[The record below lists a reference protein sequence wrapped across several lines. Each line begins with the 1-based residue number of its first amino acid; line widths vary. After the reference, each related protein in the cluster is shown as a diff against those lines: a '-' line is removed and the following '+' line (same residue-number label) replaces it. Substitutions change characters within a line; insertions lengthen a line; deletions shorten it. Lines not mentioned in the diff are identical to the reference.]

1 MSGRSAY
8 VRKKITETK
17 QDKQRRDRT
26 RSSASSEQDEPG
38 LPDFP
43 MPAGPV
49 GTGVGTTNARFLKFS
64 DPAYQT
70 GSPVSVQSGGGSSSG
85 GVSIGDPRR
94 DAYGHPGQHIGPH
107 DEFGLPRTMRRP
119 TLKTEDISGIEKS
132 GLRSMLDKRSDDVR
146 KGIAKTFAFRKKDKE
161 GEGRR
166 TSVERPPSAA
176 TVRPHHPYNQ
186 EVDYGYEE
194 QPASPTTAPHQQ
206 LPPHL
211 QWSQPHM
218 MHQQQMHHQY
228 LQQFPQQIP
237 MPPPPPPPQSQYC
250 NSPPDAW
257 DPSAGA
263 APPPTGKLP
272 PIPQPPIKRW
282 IGAGRPVGRWN
293 KLRKDPELWDPNGDV
308 LVFLGRRGQQP
319 RPPPS
324 FRLSSH
330 IIEATESRYLVTLL
344 REGFIDDD
352 IHALPMPPSPAGAPP
367 PHMNHLGHSL
377 GVGRGGQP
385 TPPVSEDASLAEMD
399 GQISYEMYFPT
410 PNLPR
415 TEQLRHQLTT
425 RNVFALLYHS
435 SLVGLTLYQAL
446 SDLHSRL
453 ETYMPPGSDNVG
465 QIINYLTAR
474 GIDDARNDP
483 ETAIGLLAWSES
495 SEIRWEEGWRES
507 FLHCAG
513 MHSDLEHCAD
523 FRHTTPI
530 TRALLERACL
540 ETQLRVQTAEE
551 RLADLS
557 YADMWPSAAGPAW
570 AAAERLRKMLLGHYS
585 RLYGTWPPP
594 PVLTSTSVGQQP
606 GGGSGPGG
614 ADDTT
619 STEDT
624 WLTRT
629 VATNLQRDFGAL
641 YDYLVNRDIIWDVS
655 EARSG
660 RKWMLVSES
669 GNRSF
674 EADALDLP
682 ITDMLIEFDNKLR
695 FPHIPHPYPLIPESI
710 PPVTSPTSGSSG
722 GVGFFGRKTSTPG
735 MDAKTPTSGGAST
748 ARAGAMERRVHLAYT
763 ESTNIYVL
771 GSDFTQSDLI
781 DAFVRFEKSDK
792 IGEVDPA
799 TARLGRWVLIYGV
812 LQTLASVSVD
822 APGLRYRDGVAYHL
836 NPRLKGTK
844 IPPWKGTATGASPS
858 PLLTAGGN
866 VAGGTGNPDEAS
878 HELSHC
884 WVVPRTWAG
893 HGVSSGAESSS
904 GSRSASPVGG
914 GGANSGSRSGGIGAG
929 QQAGA
934 LRSVWSYNS
943 SSTPA
948 YSVTSG
954 MSESDAMSSIRTPSS
969 TPRGL
974 TAPRAGRS
982 KDRSAT
988 VAALRINRSQQPRLK
1003 SPVFGMDDGVSAT
1016 GRAERSRSRD
1026 ERGIGGEEV
1035 TVIRDFDSDS
1045 GQRMI

>member
-17 QDKQRRDRT
+17 PDKQRRDRT
-26 RSSASSEQDEPG
+26 RSSASSEQDEIG
-38 LPDFP
+38 VPDFP

-64 DPAYQT
+64 DPAYQA
-70 GSPVSVQSGGGSSSG
+70 GSPVSVQSGGSSG
-85 GVSIGDPRR
+85 GGSSGDPRR
-94 DAYGHPGQHIGPH
+94 DPYAHTNQQMGPTDEYGY
-107 DEFGLPRTMRRP
+107 PRGARRP
-119 TLKTEDISGIEKS
+119 TIKTEDVSGIEKS

-166 TSVERPPSAA
+166 SSVDRPPSAA
-176 TVRPHHPYNQ
+176 TVRPHHPYPQDN
-186 EVDYGYEE
+186 DFGYEE
-194 QPASPTTAPHQQ
+194 PRMSPTTPAQQQ
-206 LPPHL
+206 LPQHL
-211 QWSQPHM
+211 QWQQPHTQQPQP
-218 MHQQQMHHQY
+218 HQYHPHYPQQMP
-228 LQQFPQQIP
+228 L
-237 MPPPPPPPQSQYC
+237 PPLPPPPQGPYPG
-250 NSPPDAW
+250 SPPDAW
-257 DPSAGA
+257 DPNGGVVG
-263 APPPTGKLP
+263 PPPTGKLP

-352 IHALPMPPSPAGAPP
+352 INAMPMPPSPAGPPPP
-367 PHMNHLGHSL
+367 PHMNHLGH
-377 GVGRGGQP
+377 GMGRGGQP

-410 PNLPR
+410 PNLGR

-435 SLVGLTLYQAL
+435 SLVGLTLHQAL
-446 SDLHSRL
+446 ADLQSRL
-453 ETYMPPGSDNVG
+453 ETYMPPGTDNVG

-483 ETAIGLLAWSES
+483 ETAIGLLAWSEAA
-495 SEIRWEEGWRES
+495 EVRWDEGWRES

-513 MHSDLEHCAD
+513 MHTELEHCAD

-557 YADMWPSAAGPAW
+557 FGDMWSVASGPAW
-570 AAAERLRKMLLGHYS
+570 ASGERLRKMLLAHYT
-585 RLYGTWPPP
+585 RVYGTWPPQP
-594 PVLTSTSVGQQP
+594 MLTSSSARQQQSAHGQDE
-606 GGGSGPGG
+606 
-614 ADDTT
+614 AAEE
-619 STEDT
+619 EDT

-629 VATNLQRDFGAL
+629 VAMNLQRDFGAL
-641 YDYLVNRDIIWDVS
+641 YDYLVNRDIMWDVS

-674 EADALDLP
+674 EADMAEMP

-710 PPVTSPTSGSSG
+710 PPVMSPTTGSG
-722 GVGFFGRKTSTPG
+722 GFFGRKASTPG
-735 MDAKTPTSGGAST
+735 LDAKAQAGGAGG

-763 ESTNIYVL
+763 ESTNIYAL

-799 TARLGRWVLIYGV
+799 IARLGRWVLIYGI

-822 APGLRYRDGVAYHL
+822 APGVRYRDGVAYHL

-844 IPPWKGTATGASPS
+844 IPPWKGNGAAGSS
-858 PLLTAGGN
+858 ASAASLLTAGAN
-866 VAGGTGNPDEAS
+866 AGGGGAGNPEEAS

-893 HGVSSGAESSS
+893 YGVSSGAESSG

-914 GGANSGSRSGGIGAG
+914 SNASATTRGGGGQNSGS
-929 QQAGA
+929 
-934 LRSVWSYNS
+934 LRTVWSYQS
-943 SSTPA
+943 SSAPS
-948 YSVTSG
+948 YSVASG
-954 MSESDAMSSIRTPSS
+954 MSESDTASSVRTPSS

-974 TAPRAGRS
+974 SAPRTGRPQE
-982 KDRSAT
+982 RGPG
-988 VAALRINRSQQPRLK
+988 VPALRLNRSQQPKMK
-1003 SPVFGMDDGVSAT
+1003 SPMQLGFDDGGSAT
-1016 GRAERSRSRD
+1016 GGSERSRSRD
-1026 ERGIGGEEV
+1026 ERGFRGGEAP
-1035 TVIRDFDSDS
+1035 VIKDFDEDS
-1045 GQRMI
+1045 VHRMG